1 MKKGSSDEAF
11 STLLNQ
17 LRTTNLENRLEPNSD
32 IFFNIKIREMFDLVD
47 TIIRIEIRDE
57 NGDIKAGVNNN
68 ETLKYLAATY
78 RVESIF
84 PSRLTEAQLSLYG
97 IFATELS
104 QAIDNTPF
112 LVKIYFFDEKI
123 NSTINSQKNHILF
136 VTLVIFLTQLSLFFF
151 CLKICI

>member
-11 STLLNQ
+11 STLLTQ

-32 IFFNIKIREMFDLVD
+32 IFFIVKIREMFDLVD
-47 TIIRIEIRDE
+47 TIIRIEIRDKD
-57 NGDIKAGVNNN
+57 GDIKAGVNNN

-104 QAIDNTPF
+104 QAIDSTP
-112 LVKIYFFDEKI
+112 IP
-123 NSTINSQKNHILF
+123 SKN
-136 VTLVIFLTQLSLFFF
+136 LFF
-151 CLKICI
+151 